1 MHPHRYFVPE
11 DIPTVRIH
19 LAPHDFAIGSDAEAS
34 SRSAGSI
41 VAIDHWTEG
50 PLGRSRGHSR
60 PASPQ
65 LLAATSATA
74 GALGICGGRYTLTA
88 TMPAARM
95 IGTMIGAYLM
105 MGSYVTTL
113 TSFKYF
119 GKPNLRAGPN
129 PWCIQLSI
137 ELFVAAQLQMRA
149 ANSELKGHVCE
160 GSRPASKSNKSRS
173 SEDQSL

>member
-1 MHPHRYFVPE
+1 MTRRLR
-11 DIPTVRIH
+11 DI
-19 LAPHDFAIGSDAEAS
+19 S
-34 SRSAGSI
+34 SCRAH
-41 VAIDHWTEG
+41 DHWTGG

-74 GALGICGGRYTLTA
+74 GELGICGGRYTLTA
-88 TMPAARM
+88 TMPAAKM

-105 MGSYVTTL
+105 MDSSVTAL

-119 GKPNLRAGPN
+119 GKPNLRAGQAPGAFSCPSN
-129 PWCIQLSI
+129 
-137 ELFVAAQLQMRA
+137 FVAAQLQMRA
-149 ANSELKGHVCE
+149 ANSELKGRRACE

-173 SEDQSL
+173 SEDQNL